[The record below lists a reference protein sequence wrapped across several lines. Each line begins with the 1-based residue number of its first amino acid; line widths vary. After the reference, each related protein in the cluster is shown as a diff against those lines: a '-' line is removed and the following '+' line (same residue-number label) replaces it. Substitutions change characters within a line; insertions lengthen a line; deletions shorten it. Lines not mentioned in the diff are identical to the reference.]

1 MLIRYAACDIPST
14 KFFDRPRQLIRIDA
28 AGVRDS
34 GGCDKIGP
42 MDSEEMGT
50 RHHGPAAHGVAV
62 APGGASRRARRRR
75 LASLALVLVAAAGC
89 AGGTADRGA
98 ADGDEIILATTS
110 STYDTGLLDRLIE
123 RFEAGGG
130 RRVKMIVVGS
140 GKALAL
146 AGRGEADIVLVHAPG
161 AERRFMND
169 GGGRRRRRMMYNDF
183 ILVGPDGDQ
192 APVAGAGGI
201 LPAMRAIVDS
211 GSIFVSRGDESG
223 THQFEKGLWDRL
235 SIRPQLG
242 RTYLETGQGMAAT
255 LRIASEKGACT
266 LTDRGTYLAQREG
279 LALAIL
285 SEGDP
290 LLRNVYHLI
299 VVDPTRG
306 PRVNLAGAEALAR
319 FLLSKETLAMV
330 GEFGRERYGRPLFVP
345 DPEPYGSE

>member
-1 MLIRYAACDIPST
+1 M
-14 KFFDRPRQLIRIDA
+14 
-28 AGVRDS
+28 DS
-34 GGCDKIGP
+34 GKIETEHRGP
-42 MDSEEMGT
+42 T
-50 RHHGPAAHGVAV
+50 AHGVAV
-62 APGGASRRARRRR
+62 ASRDAHRRARCRRFAF
-75 LASLALVLVAAAGC
+75 LAVALALVAVAGC
-89 AGGTADRGA
+89 ADGTADRRATG
-98 ADGDEIILATTS
+98 GDEIILATTS

-123 RFEAGGG
+123 RFEVGDG

-169 GGGRRRRRMMYNDF
+169 GGGHRRRRMMYNDF

-192 APVAGAGGI
+192 PPIAGAGGI
-201 LPAMRAIVDS
+201 LAAMRAIVDS

-223 THQFEKGLWDRL
+223 THQLEKGLWNRL

-255 LRIASEKGACT
+255 LRIASAKGAYT

-299 VVDPTRG
+299 VVDPGTG
-306 PRVNLAGAEALAR
+306 PWVNLAGAESLAR
-319 FLLSKETLAMV
+319 FLLSEEALAIV
-330 GEFGRERYGRPLFVP
+330 GDFGRERYGQPLFVP